1 MVQDKS
7 LAFQT
12 WEYFAILPRP
22 VGDVR
27 LRILRYKPG
36 GPRLVL
42 VKAMKQ
48 LLGLSN
54 DIFMQHLGTDVSIYK
69 QTDEAIRGR
78 LADLGIEADSKG
90 ELLMMKMSSVIKM
103 VKDVGAWEV
112 ILKMLRMAALSEPP
126 VSANELGSQL
136 LERATQPWQPLP
148 LTPYMGRRA
157 LEEDAEDTNDQP
169 DDSVELLAIKRRDRG
184 PAFVSTRMGRSV
196 CDIYIIVWDCL
207 L

>member
-1 MVQDKS
+1 
-7 LAFQT
+7 
-12 WEYFAILPRP
+12 
-22 VGDVR
+22 
-27 LRILRYKPG
+27 
-36 GPRLVL
+36 
-42 VKAMKQ
+42 
-48 LLGLSN
+48 
-54 DIFMQHLGTDVSIYK
+54 
-69 QTDEAIRGR
+69 
-78 LADLGIEADSKG
+78 
-90 ELLMMKMSSVIKM
+90 MSSVIKM

-169 DDSVELLAIKRRDRG
+169 DNSVELLAMKRRDRG

-196 CDIYIIVWDCL
+196 CDIYIIMWDCL

>member
-1 MVQDKS
+1 M
-7 LAFQT
+7 
-12 WEYFAILPRP
+12 
-22 VGDVR
+22 GDVR

-69 QTDEAIRGR
+69 QTDEAIRSR
-78 LADLGIEADSKG
+78 LANLGIGGDSKG
-90 ELLMMKMSSVIKM
+90 ELLIMKLSSVIKM

-157 LEEDAEDTNDQP
+157 LEEDAEDTNQP
-169 DDSVELLAIKRRDRG
+169 DDSVDVELLAMKRRDRG

-196 CDIYIIVWDCL
+196 CEIYIH
-207 L
+207 